1 MLNLEQKFKIIK
13 KHNEVADEI
22 LIRTLVDVL
31 KGSIYQGPCIA
42 FLEEKCLK
50 LAKMSK
56 ELAEKCINAEETC
69 NSLIKIVEKKCETL
83 KTEIKVALEN
93 KNNEISH
100 LLEQCHFYQLNCRE
114 QNKPDCKKLR
124 EESEKKVL
132 NIIPP
137 QGPFVP
143 IHPKTTLVEEIG
155 LKELY
160 REAAEKG
167 VLIEELLTLKM
178 DDF

>member
-1 MLNLEQKFKIIK
+1 MNLCLIIILINITYIISKDNVLGFINTNFNSFNLHNRDAFKIRSLSIK
-13 KHNEVADEI
+13 STASQYGDSTDEI

-31 KGSIYQGPCIA
+31 KGSIYQEACIA

-93 KNNEISH
+93 KNNVN
-100 LLEQCHFYQLNCRE
+100 LF
-114 QNKPDCKKLR
+114 
-124 EESEKKVL
+124 
-132 NIIPP
+132 
-137 QGPFVP
+137 
-143 IHPKTTLVEEIG
+143 T
-155 LKELY
+155 
-160 REAAEKG
+160 
-167 VLIEELLTLKM
+167 
-178 DDF
+178 